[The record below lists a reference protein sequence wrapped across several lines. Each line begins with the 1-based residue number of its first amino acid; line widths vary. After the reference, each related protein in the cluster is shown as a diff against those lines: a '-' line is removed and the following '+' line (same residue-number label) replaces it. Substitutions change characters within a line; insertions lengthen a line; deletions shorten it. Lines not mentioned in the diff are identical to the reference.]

1 MAYLL
6 SNASILTMA
15 GQLSIETIDSA
26 AMAVDD
32 GVIQWLGKT
41 DDVPANYKNGR
52 YLNIDLQGRLV
63 TPGLIDC
70 HTHLVYGGNRAVE
83 FAQRLEGV
91 SYEEISRSGGGI
103 MNTVNATR
111 ENNASSLYQQSL
123 PRLQR
128 IASEGATT
136 VEIKSGYGLD
146 SANEIKM
153 LQVAKQLTDDEN
165 IGLQS
170 TFLGAHALPPEFK
183 GRDDA
188 YIDLVCESML
198 PAAIKAGVVDAV
210 DAFCE
215 GIAFSVSQ
223 VERVFDVA
231 EHYKLPVKCHAEQLS
246 NLGGSVMASRHGALS
261 VDHIEFLDDKDVA
274 VLADNNTVAVLLP
287 GAFYVLKETQLPPL
301 EALRAHGVRIALAT
315 DCNPGSSPVTSLLLI
330 MNMACTLFRMTPTEA
345 LAGVTIN
352 AAYALGLEESIGSI
366 EVGKQADLAIYDVS
380 HPAELAYNVGLNPC
394 VAAMRLGNWRFAPNH
409 WNG

>member
-1 MAYLL
+1 MMFRRIIKTVG
-6 SNASILTMA
+6 ILI
-15 GQLSIETIDSA
+15 L
-26 AMAVDD
+26 
-32 GVIQWLGKT
+32 
-41 DDVPANYKNGR
+41 
-52 YLNIDLQGRLV
+52 
-63 TPGLIDC
+63 
-70 HTHLVYGGNRAVE
+70 NRAVE